1 MPDTISVQNPK
12 KEVITMDAYFVLAD
26 SYARSN
32 RNDLAFSALPDAP
45 VLPYVEPRH
54 RVRGIVAHL
63 RDTTSRVRVPVNRR
77 RHRHSEACSA

>member
-1 MPDTISVQNPK
+1 
-12 KEVITMDAYFVLAD
+12 MDAHFVLAD

-54 RVRGIVAHL
+54 RLRGIVAHL
-63 RDTTSRVRVPVNRR
+63 RDGTSRLHMPAFGQRQ
-77 RHRHSEACSA
+77 RHSRACS

>member
-1 MPDTISVQNPK
+1 MDTH
-12 KEVITMDAYFVLAD
+12 FVLAD

-45 VLPYVEPRH
+45 VLPYTEPRH

-63 RDTTSRVRVPVNRR
+63 RDGTNRLHVPMIGHRQ
-77 RHRHSEACSA
+77 RHSEACS

>member
-1 MPDTISVQNPK
+1 
-12 KEVITMDAYFVLAD
+12 MDAHFALAD

-45 VLPYVEPRH
+45 VLPYVAPRH

-63 RDTTSRVRVPVNRR
+63 RDGTSRVHAPAIRR
-77 RHRHSEACSA
+77 RHRHSEACS